1 MQDRGRQMPLKQM
14 PWRQVM
20 QQESIKLLVLTT
32 DLPWDRLP
40 SHSLRFNQRSLRTA
54 GHLQYYPRWLHDC
67 PTVSDDQGTSPADE
81 SPHLAIA
88 GMFTVQ
94 LGLHILLP
102 KELVRL
108 GQRWTVID

>member
-1 MQDRGRQMPLKQM
+1 MPLKQM
-14 PWRQVM
+14 PWRQVI
-20 QQESIKLLVLTT
+20 QQESIELLVLIT

-40 SHSLRFNQRSLRTA
+40 SHFLRLNQRPLLDTFNITL
-54 GHLQYYPRWLHDC
+54 GWLHDG

-88 GMFTVQ
+88 EMFSLACTFYC
-94 LGLHILLP
+94 L

-108 GQRWTVID
+108 GQCWTVID